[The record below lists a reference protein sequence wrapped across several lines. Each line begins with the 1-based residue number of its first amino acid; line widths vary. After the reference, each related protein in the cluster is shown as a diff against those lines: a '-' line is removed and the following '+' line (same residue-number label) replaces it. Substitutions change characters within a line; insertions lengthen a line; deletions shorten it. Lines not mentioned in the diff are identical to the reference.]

1 MTATRP
7 RPDAVPRTI
16 RFPSS
21 LRSRIARDAERCGRS
36 FEAHVVALLRHHYG
50 DDVDIAPTPDFVI
63 RLAKASLADI
73 PAKEQKALLRRLTED
88 D

>member
-1 MTATRP
+1 MPAARP
-7 RPDAVPRTI
+7 RQDSVPRTV

-21 LRSRIARDAERCGRS
+21 LRAKIAQDADRCGRS

-50 DDVDIAPTPDFVI
+50 EDVDIAPTPDFVI
-63 RLAKASLADI
+63 RLAKASLSDI

>member
-1 MTATRP
+1 
-7 RPDAVPRTI
+7 
-16 RFPSS
+16 
-21 LRSRIARDAERCGRS
+21 
-36 FEAHVVALLRHHYG
+36 VALLRHHYG